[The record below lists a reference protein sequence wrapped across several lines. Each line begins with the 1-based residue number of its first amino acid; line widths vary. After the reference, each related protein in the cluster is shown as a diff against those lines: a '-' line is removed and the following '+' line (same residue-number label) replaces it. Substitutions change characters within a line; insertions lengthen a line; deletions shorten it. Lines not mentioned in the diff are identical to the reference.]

1 MMLSQRGSRI
11 GKVLGGSVGT
21 FWKKAQHVQRSW
33 GWDSGTVSK
42 DQCIWKGREAQVS
55 PREVSSA

>member
-1 MMLSQRGSRI
+1 M
-11 GKVLGGSVGT
+11 GT

-33 GWDSGTVSK
+33 GWDSGTLSK

-55 PREVSSA
+55 LERSGLHETETGAGDWRL